1 MGQEATEKHERRA
14 PRVQSSGRPCGAP
27 SGLDAERS
35 VCERPSQAKR
45 TTIEKPFQTPNHNL
59 IPTKTGPTFGVHF
72 SLFPA
77 PCFIHNQTT
86 HLGRT

>member
-1 MGQEATEKHERRA
+1 MGQEATEKQERRA

-72 SLFPA
+72 RQESP
-77 PCFIHNQTT
+77 QRS
-86 HLGRT
+86 RTGQPQ